1 VAIADKHTEQRTAL
15 FRAKLV
21 RRKIC
26 VVTGT
31 RAEYGLLRPLLK
43 ILKNDSEVELQLV
56 VTGSHLSP
64 THGMTI
70 NEIESDGFVT
80 SAKLPIDLSDDSKL
94 ATVKAMANVTTQIA
108 ETLSSLKPDLIVLLG
123 DRYEILAAAQAAL
136 ILNVPVA
143 HIHGGEVTTGAFDDS
158 IRHAITKMAS
168 LHFVAAQ
175 EYARRVMQLGEQPT
189 SVFNVGSLGVEI
201 ALKTECLSREELRT
215 FLNIELKSPI
225 LLVTYHPTTRSAK
238 STAEEIDQVLSAL
251 ENFSYCTIVFTG
263 VNADPGNSEISSQI
277 KKFVQ
282 RDPKLRSL
290 HASLGQHKYLSLL
303 NLCDA
308 VVGNSSSGI
317 IEAPAF
323 GKPTVNIGDR
333 QNGRIRANSII
344 DVGVAKHEI
353 QTAIETAL
361 SPNWR
366 ERCAKTVSNYKLSN
380 TAQLI
385 ADTLKNADLNLHKTF
400 FDMT

>member
-1 VAIADKHTEQRTAL
+1 
-15 FRAKLV
+15 
-21 RRKIC
+21 
-26 VVTGT
+26 
-31 RAEYGLLRPLLK
+31 
-43 ILKNDSEVELQLV
+43 
-56 VTGSHLSP
+56 
-64 THGMTI
+64 
-70 NEIESDGFVT
+70 
-80 SAKLPIDLSDDSKL
+80 
-94 ATVKAMANVTTQIA
+94 
-108 ETLSSLKPDLIVLLG
+108 
-123 DRYEILAAAQAAL
+123 
-136 ILNVPVA
+136 
-143 HIHGGEVTTGAFDDS
+143 
-158 IRHAITKMAS
+158 
-168 LHFVAAQ
+168 
-175 EYARRVMQLGEQPT
+175 
-189 SVFNVGSLGVEI
+189 
-201 ALKTECLSREELRT
+201 
-215 FLNIELKSPI
+215 

-344 DVGVAKHEI
+344 DVDVAKHEI

-361 SPNWR
+361 SPSWR

-380 TAQLI
+380 TAQLV